1 MSRNGRSLKAGER
14 VRVGRRTIS
23 VPSVPSMSDLDPPS
37 EVSAPAGD
45 SDRQP
50 AIDPSA
56 VQYLDPVRAIFRP
69 TSSDNLAPGLERFIG
84 REDIFRH
91 VGEAD
96 TASHGAQAMMQCSP
110 HWPRRHLGADPRSGN
125 FGDTG
130 RSGHSG
136 GLIPDLLG
144 IGRAAGLRMI
154 RKRRLPGAGE
164 RVKVGR
170 RLITVPGVASMTDP
184 NSSRGGDE
192 ARSRRVGEANR

>member
-1 MSRNGRSLKAGER
+1 MNRKGRSLKAGER

-23 VPSVPSMSDLDPPS
+23 VPGVPSMSDLDPPS

-84 REDIFRH
+84 REDIFRR

-96 TASHGAQAMMQCSP
+96 TASHGTQAMMQCSP
-110 HWPRRHLGADPRSGN
+110 HWPVTWVPIR
-125 FGDTG
+125 
-130 RSGHSG
+130 
-136 GLIPDLLG
+136 DLEILE
-144 IGRAAGLRMI
+144 ILEDQDIRAG
-154 RKRRLPGAGE
+154 
-164 RVKVGR
+164 
-170 RLITVPGVASMTDP
+170 
-184 NSSRGGDE
+184 
-192 ARSRRVGEANR
+192 